1 MKTLIHIGLGKAGST
16 TLQKNIFEKLDNIN
30 YLTIKDQSIIDIL
43 YLNSLEFKKKYNSRN
58 FDSNS
63 QKNTIISCETL
74 SFGGVFDQFI
84 VCDRLNQ
91 IFKNQATILLII
103 RNQFDWI
110 KSFYLEQL
118 AGGIYVSFDKFLKQ
132 QFLNKEISIFPK
144 LNYYNLVSYYKK
156 VFGNENVKVFLFEEM
171 FKRREYKDNID
182 YNIIEKNFGFTFK
195 SNREI
200 NVENISIP
208 SQLVPLKCLTNYL
221 FRYDNGNGKFH
232 IGTRS
237 INEKKPKISLQYIN
251 KLLSNRFYKNKLFLY
266 LFKKK
271 PLYMNNDYRKKIF
284 ELFSNSNSKLES
296 EYNLNLKINNYP
308 IL

>member
-16 TLQKNIFEKLDNIN
+16 TLQKNIFEKLNDIN
-30 YLTIKDQSIIDIL
+30 YLKITDQLIIDVL
-43 YLNSLEFKKKYNSRN
+43 YLNSLEFKKKYNNRN
-58 FDSNS
+58 FDFNS

-74 SFGGVFDQFI
+74 SFGGAYDQFI

-91 IFKNQATILLII
+91 IFKNQVTILLII

-171 FKRREYKDNID
+171 FKKGVHKDNID
-182 YNIIEKNFGFTFK
+182 YNIIEENFGFTFK
-195 SNREI
+195 PNREKT
-200 NVENISIP
+200 VENISIP

-251 KLLSNRFYKNKLFLY
+251 KLLSNRFYKNKSFLY

-271 PLYMNNDYRKKIF
+271 PLYMNNDYKKKIF
-284 ELFSNSNSKLES
+284 DLFSNSNSKLES